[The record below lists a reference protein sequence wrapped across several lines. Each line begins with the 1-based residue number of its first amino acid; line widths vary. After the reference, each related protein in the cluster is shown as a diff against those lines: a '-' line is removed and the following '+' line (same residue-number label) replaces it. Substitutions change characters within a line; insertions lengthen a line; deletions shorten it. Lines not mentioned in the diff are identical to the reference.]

1 MEVIQETDAGGE
13 YEVVRGSKRRS
24 SKPSWAVEFKRQQR
38 EIIALWDAC
47 YVPLAHRT
55 YFFLLFK
62 GKKSDFVYMEVELKR
77 LYFLRESFSRGS
89 VSGPI
94 KDDQPLTLAS
104 R

>member
-1 MEVIQETDAGGE
+1 METLPETDTAGVN
-13 YEVVRGSKRRS
+13 EVVRDSKRS

-38 EIIALWDAC
+38 EIISLWDEC

-77 LYFLRESFSRGS
+77 LYFLRESFSHGS
-89 VSGPI
+89 
-94 KDDQPLTLAS
+94 DDQALTLAS
-104 R
+104 RY